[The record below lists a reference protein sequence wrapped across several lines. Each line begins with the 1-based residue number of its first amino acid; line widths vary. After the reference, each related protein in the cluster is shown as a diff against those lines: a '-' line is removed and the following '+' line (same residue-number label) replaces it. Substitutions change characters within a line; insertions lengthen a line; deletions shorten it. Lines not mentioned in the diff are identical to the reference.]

1 MIGGASVS
9 ELNSAQ
15 NRGKTVRLSK
25 VTRRF
30 GNLRAVD
37 NVSLEIPEGSFF
49 SLLGPSGCGK
59 STTLRIISGFEF
71 PDEGNVFIGD
81 KDVTHLDARRRP
93 TVMVFQ
99 NYALFPHMS
108 VKENVEYGLKVRK
121 MKSAD
126 RARRVQESLDR
137 VDMGPFLKTPVTSLS
152 GGQQQRVALARAVA
166 IEPDVILFDEPLSN
180 LDVALR
186 QQTRVELKA
195 LQRRLG
201 QTSIYVTHD
210 QEEAL
215 ALSDQIAV
223 MRDGKIVQVGAPK
236 TLYNEPNSAFVA
248 SFLGG
253 SNILV
258 DPKHAMLLTGYDI
271 APTQAVAIR
280 SEHVSVVEYRGMEGE
295 VVSRQFLGMIT
306 EIEIKVQGAKITLKT
321 TENVPDSSHLQVKIL
336 ASQIVSNDL

>member
-1 MIGGASVS
+1 MSDS
-9 ELNSAQ
+9 NPAQ
-15 NRGKTVRLSK
+15 NRGEAVRLSE
-25 VTRRF
+25 VTRSF
-30 GNLRAVD
+30 GAVRAVD
-37 NVSLEIPEGSFF
+37 SVSLDIPAGSFF

-71 PDEGNVFIGD
+71 PDDGEVFIGE
-81 KDVTHLDARRRP
+81 KDVTRLDARRRP

-99 NYALFPHMS
+99 SYALFPHMS

-121 MKSAD
+121 MKGAE
-126 RARRVQESLDR
+126 REKRVQESLER
-137 VDMGPFLKTPVTSLS
+137 VDMGGFLNTPVTSLS

-186 QQTRVELKA
+186 QQTRIELKA

-201 QTSIYVTHD
+201 LTSIYVTHD

-223 MRDGKIVQVGAPK
+223 MRDGKIVQVGDPK
-236 TLYNEPNSAFVA
+236 SLYNHPKSAFVA

-253 SNILV
+253 GNILV
-258 DPKHAMLLTGYDI
+258 DPKQAMLLTGTQITKD
-271 APTQAVAIR
+271 QAVAIR
-280 SEHVSVVEYRGMEGE
+280 SEHISVIEEGGIVGE

-306 EIEIKVQGAKITLKT
+306 EMEIEIQGARLSLKT
-321 TENVPDSSHLQVKIL
+321 TQNVPDSTQVSVKIE
-336 ASQIVSNDL
+336 ASLIVSNDL

>member
-1 MIGGASVS
+1 MT
-9 ELNSAQ
+9 NFNPAQ
-15 NRGKTVRLSK
+15 NRGEAVRLSE
-25 VTRRF
+25 VTRSF
-30 GNLRAVD
+30 GAVRAVD
-37 NVSLEIPEGSFF
+37 SVSLDIPAGSFF

-71 PDEGNVFIGD
+71 PDDGKVFIGE
-81 KDVTHLDARRRP
+81 KDVTRLDARRRP

-99 NYALFPHMS
+99 SYALFPHMS

-121 MKSAD
+121 MKGPD
-126 RARRVQESLDR
+126 REKRVQESLER
-137 VDMGPFLKTPVTSLS
+137 VDMEGFLNTPVTSLS

-180 LDVALR
+180 LDVTLR

-201 QTSIYVTHD
+201 LTSIYVTHD

-223 MRDGKIVQVGAPK
+223 MRDGKIVQVGDPK
-236 TLYNEPNSAFVA
+236 SLYNHPKSAFVA

-258 DPKHAMLLTGYDI
+258 DPKQAMLLTGTPI
-271 APTQAVAIR
+271 SKEQAVAIR
-280 SEHVSVVEYRGMEGE
+280 SEHISVVGEGGMVGQ

-306 EIEIKVQGAKITLKT
+306 EMEIEIQGARLSLKT
-321 TENVPDSSHLQVKIL
+321 TQNVPDSTQVFVKIE
-336 ASQIVSNDL
+336 ASQVVSNDL

>member
-1 MIGGASVS
+1 MTESIPA
-9 ELNSAQ
+9 EK
-15 NRGKTVRLSK
+15 RGESVRLSG
-25 VTRRF
+25 VSRRF
-30 GNLRAVD
+30 GNLLAVD
-37 NVSLEIPEGSFF
+37 NVSLDIPAGSFF

-71 PDEGNVFIGD
+71 PDGGQVFIGD
-81 KDVTHLDARRRP
+81 EDVTRLDARRRP

-121 MKSAD
+121 MKARD
-126 RARRVQESLDR
+126 RENRVKESLDR
-137 VDMGPFLKTPVTSLS
+137 VDMGEFLNTPVTSLS
-152 GGQQQRVALARAVA
+152 GGQQQRIALARAVA

-186 QQTRVELKA
+186 QQTRIELKA

-201 QTSIYVTHD
+201 LTSVYVTHD

-223 MRDGKIVQVGAPK
+223 MRNGKIIQVGPPK
-236 TLYNEPNSAFVA
+236 QLYNEPESAFVA

-253 SNILV
+253 SNILTN
-258 DPKHAMLLTGYDI
+258 PKDALLFTGLTI
-271 APTQAVAIR
+271 NESQAVAIR
-280 SEHVSVVEYRGMEGE
+280 SEHVQVVESGGVEGE
-295 VVSRQFLGMIT
+295 VLSRQFLGMIT
-306 EIEIKVQGAKITLKT
+306 EIELMVQGTKLVVKT
-321 TENVPDSSHLQVKIL
+321 TNNVPDTSHLSVKIV
-336 ASQIVSNDL
+336 ASQIVKNDL